1 MKYAVWLVR
10 LWYAAWMIP
19 AGLEHF
25 IHIFPQPGYYTTRP
39 LAHEMLFALLD
50 SHLFDVVKGVE
61 LLTGIAVLLGFFTP
75 VMLLV
80 CMPVAFCVFWWDAPL
95 SMWNYGSV
103 MAGGR
108 VLASNILLC
117 VAFISCFRAMFPL
130 RSKPL
135 IPGTARAPQ
144 TAMSPGKQR
153 LVLVGRVIFGTWMLL
168 SGANYLFFSLW
179 PVPTGHEP
187 LAVELMGAFVHCGLL
202 KVAML
207 IQLVTGALLLFGIFT
222 PAALCVVMPT
232 STCAL
237 YWALLEHQ
245 PLPLLLALGAFAL
258 NGLLMLAYFGYYR
271 DALQRRV
278 LTLGE
283 SARGPTFDSLYVFG
297 NGRTS
302 RKHFMAAVIP
312 LAIAVWD
319 YTHSG
324 PGPWN
329 SWMVL
334 VLLYPA
340 VVLYTR
346 RLHDMG
352 HSGWPLIVPAGLTVV
367 AMAIWAR
374 LLDFGVQLNLA
385 VPVIAL
391 AVFIGFTVWGCID
404 KGKAGTAAAMA

>member
-1 MKYAVWLVR
+1 MKYVTWTVR
-10 LWYAAWMIP
+10 LWYPAWMIP
-19 AGLEHF
+19 MGLEHF
-25 IHIFPQPGYYTTRP
+25 VHIFPQPGYFTTIP
-39 LAHEMLFALLD
+39 LQHETLFAFLH
-50 SHLFDVVKGVE
+50 SHLFDAVKAVE
-61 LLTGIAVLLGFFTP
+61 LLTGIAVLFGFYAP
-75 VMLLV
+75 LMLLV
-80 CMPVAFCVFWWDAPL
+80 CMTVVFNVIWWDGPL
-95 SMWNYGSV
+95 SHYHMGSV
-103 MAGGR
+103 IAGGK
-108 VLASNILLC
+108 VLVSNIFLC
-117 VAFISCFRAMFPL
+117 VAFFGCYRAMFTL
-130 RSKPL
+130 RPKPL
-135 IPGTARAPQ
+135 PIGADGTVKAA
-144 TAMSPGKQR
+144 ASPGMQQ
-153 LVLVGRVIFGTWMLL
+153 LVLAGRIIFGVWMLL
-168 SGANYLFFSLW
+168 NGANCLFFGLW
-179 PVPTGHEP
+179 TMPTGHQP
-187 LAVELMGAFVHCGLL
+187 IAAELMGSFVHSGLMS
-202 KVAML
+202 VAML
-207 IQLVTGALLLFGIFT
+207 IQLITGAFILTGVFA

-232 STCAL
+232 SVCAL
-237 YWALLEHQ
+237 FWALLEHE
-245 PLPLLLALGAFAL
+245 PLTLFLALAAFAL

-283 SARGPTFDSLYVFG
+283 SEQAPTFDSLYVFA

-367 AMAIWAR
+367 AMAIWAH

-385 VPVIAL
+385 VPVVAL
-391 AVFIGFTVWGCID
+391 AVFIGFTVWGCLD
-404 KGKAGTAAAMA
+404 KGKAGTAAVMA